1 MNALIRQTAIFTKWI
16 YFISVDIMNIK
27 QIIGV
32 LALIIIPIALV
43 FIIQKSMQVDYGR
56 GIGQSTIKENER
68 KPGRLSPEEKIL
80 NKKPQEEITSEQRPK
95 VVVAI
100 PLVKEDNK
108 SGQKNS
114 TEEQGKKEEEKYVSI
129 AKLIPKETYSY
140 KYSPSKS
147 SELVA
152 SIPKAS
158 TAEKTKAENSTQSS
172 SPQPEGGQQ
181 IIRDIKTEFLGEKL
195 VITILADSPIKD
207 YKNFSLSSPPRYV
220 IDLYGRWSIPETF
233 RPIKPNS
240 QVKGI
245 RFGLYPDK
253 LRFVLD
259 LENDLPFE
267 PTIILSSTGMK
278 TTDSH

>member
-1 MNALIRQTAIFTKWI
+1 
-16 YFISVDIMNIK
+16 MNIK

-32 LALIIIPIALV
+32 LVLIIILIALV
-43 FIIQKSMQVDYGR
+43 FIIQKTMQADHNR
-56 GIGQSTIKENER
+56 GIDQSTIKQKEKKSSR
-68 KPGRLSPEEKIL
+68 ISPEVKVL
-80 NKKPQEEITSEQRPK
+80 NNKPQEEFTSENRPK

-100 PLVKEDNK
+100 PLIKDEHK

-114 TEEQGKKEEEKYVSI
+114 AEEQVKKEEEKYISI
-129 AKLIPKETYSY
+129 TKLIPRETYSY

-152 SIPKAS
+152 STPEVSK
-158 TAEKTKAENSTQSS
+158 AEKTKAEDSTQSS

-195 VITILADSPIKD
+195 IITILADSPIKD

-233 RPIKPNS
+233 RPIKSDN

-259 LENDLPFE
+259 LKTDLTVD
-267 PTIILSSTGMK
+267 PTIILSSTGIETK
-278 TTDSH
+278 GTN